1 MYSTTA
7 YIYQQIT
14 RVLLI
19 DTGSGETF
27 TYRYNPV
34 YAKRLTINK
43 GVDNVLLFEFVNQE
57 EKPVNITGSSFMFRV
72 VDTTGTTLILEQP
85 MTVLNGPT
93 GRAKVTLTRDQLYT
107 VLAEPA
113 NYSISRTQPMGG
125 LTEAVFTDAQSG
137 ASAPIDIVDSVYP
150 QFVPSRPLTIPTVKL
165 SAQGSYAG
173 ASFAN
178 YPSSS
183 YYWSGNPNGANYWNS
198 FLNTEFFSSFVVPK
212 QGITTVQMDLI
223 GYSGTIKAQAA
234 EDYEAVPFNVT
245 ESTTYYNHTGTVYMN
260 IVGWYPLVR
269 LCFNNSIF
277 SVPTQPGTPAL
288 AFATVGGGEITSI
301 EVLQGGSGY
310 IAPPQIDIIGDGSGA
325 TARAIMSATYPV
337 GHPQAG
343 IGYGSVIGIEIIN
356 PGSGYWVVPNAGV
369 NTPNYPVGPYQQGA
383 IVLIGTGFVD
393 NLYYR

>member
-19 DTGSGETF
+19 DTGDGETF

-72 VDTTGTTLILEQP
+72 IDTTGTNLIIEQP
-85 MTVLNGPT
+85 MVILNGPT
-93 GRAKVTLTRDQLYT
+93 GRAKVTLTTSQLYN

-137 ASAPIDIVDSVYP
+137 ANAPIDIVDSVYP

-173 ASFAN
+173 ASFQN
-178 YPSSS
+178 YPTSSN
-183 YYWSGNPNGANYWNS
+183 YWSGNPNYWNS

-212 QGITTVQMDLI
+212 QGVTTIQMDLI
-223 GYSGTIKAQAA
+223 GYTGTIKAQAA
-234 EDYEAVPFNVT
+234 EDYEAIPFNVT
-245 ESTTYYNHTGTVYMN
+245 DSTTYYNHTGTIYLN
-260 IVGWYPLVR
+260 IVGWYPLARMV
-269 LCFNNSIF
+269 FNNSVF
-277 SVPTQPGTPAL
+277 STPTQPGIPAV
-288 AFATVGGGEITSI
+288 AYAVCEDGVVASI
-301 EVLQGGSGY
+301 NVQNGGSGY
-310 IAPPQIDIIGDGSGA
+310 LAPPQIDIIGDGAGA
-325 TARAIMSATYPV
+325 TARAIMSATYPI
-337 GHPQAG
+337 GHPAAG
-343 IGYGSVIGIEIIN
+343 IGYGSVIGIEVITG
-356 PGSGYWVVPNAGV
+356 GSGYWVVPNAGI
-369 NTPNYPVGPYQQGA
+369 NATSYPVAPNNQGA
-383 IVLIGTGFVD
+383 MVLIGTGFVD